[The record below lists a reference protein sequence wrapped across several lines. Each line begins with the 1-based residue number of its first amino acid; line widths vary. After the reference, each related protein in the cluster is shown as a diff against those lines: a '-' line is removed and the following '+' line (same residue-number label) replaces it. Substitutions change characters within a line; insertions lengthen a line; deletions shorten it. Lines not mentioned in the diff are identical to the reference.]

1 MKPTDT
7 KGALN
12 YRITRAFLYFLYCY
26 FHYLL
31 FCVLEHNV
39 WNILKHA
46 ISARGIQDE
55 TLADIHIHTKTHIA
69 LAHMHHKN
77 TDSRSRSV
85 RQQLICCLLCITWTR
100 PAVNPWNIEAP
111 FIFRALYRWQSR
123 PNGTVFTKSLH
134 LNVTIFI
141 LHIKRHEM
149 CPKKLKVRSFVFSL
163 LYRMLSFI
171 HHTKTILTR
180 CTWRYSCPL
189 FQQGHAS
196 WLKGLLSI

>member
-7 KGALN
+7 KGAPN
-12 YRITRAFLYFLYCY
+12 YRTTRTLLYFLYCY

-39 WNILKHA
+39 WNILK
-46 ISARGIQDE
+46 
-55 TLADIHIHTKTHIA
+55 TLYFCPRYPGWNTRRYTYTHTKTHIA

-77 TDSRSRSV
+77 ADSRSRRV

-111 FIFRALYRWQSR
+111 FIFRALYRWQSC
-123 PNGTVFTKSLH
+123 PNVTVFTKSLH
-134 LNVTIFI
+134 FNVTIFI

-149 CPKKLKVRSFVFSL
+149 CPKKIKSKHIFSPPDE
-163 LYRMLSFI
+163 
-171 HHTKTILTR
+171 K
-180 CTWRYSCPL
+180 CWV
-189 FQQGHAS
+189 
-196 WLKGLLSI
+196 